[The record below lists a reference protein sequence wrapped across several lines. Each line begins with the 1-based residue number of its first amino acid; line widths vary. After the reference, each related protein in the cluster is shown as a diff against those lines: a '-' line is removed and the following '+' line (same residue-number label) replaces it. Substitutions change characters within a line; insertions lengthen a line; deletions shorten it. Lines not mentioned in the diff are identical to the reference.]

1 MLITKAQIIVIE
13 DITGED
19 GRKAG
24 ERLRVLYQAIP
35 TCGECGHPMK
45 IRDFVWRTIITMS
58 GCRGRIR
65 VRRLVCTA
73 ADCYLH
79 THPRRNLPRGVLP
92 HRLYSAEV
100 HQAVAEGRDDV
111 PCPPNTLHRIL
122 KWVRQ
127 MAACLI
133 ASGLFPLHCEN
144 VNDVPDETAGPLE
157 RLKNITGGGEDW
169 FARAVERAAGR
180 GGGLHWA

>member
-58 GCRGRIR
+58 GCRGASGCAAWCAPRRIAT
-65 VRRLVCTA
+65 CTPIPAATCPGACCPTAFTAPRSIRPSPRAGTMCPAPKHPSPHLKMGA
-73 ADCYLH
+73 ADG
-79 THPRRNLPRGVLP
+79 RLPDRQ
-92 HRLYSAEV
+92 RAFSA
-100 HQAVAEGRDDV
+100 
-111 PCPPNTLHRIL
+111 
-122 KWVRQ
+122 
-127 MAACLI
+127 
-133 ASGLFPLHCEN
+133 PL
-144 VNDVPDETAGPLE
+144 
-157 RLKNITGGGEDW
+157 
-169 FARAVERAAGR
+169 
-180 GGGLHWA
+180 

>member
-79 THPRRNLPRGVLP
+79 THPRRNLPRGV
-92 HRLYSAEV
+92 
-100 HQAVAEGRDDV
+100 
-111 PCPPNTLHRIL
+111 
-122 KWVRQ
+122 
-127 MAACLI
+127 
-133 ASGLFPLHCEN
+133 
-144 VNDVPDETAGPLE
+144 PDETAGPLE
-157 RLKNITGGGEDW
+157 CLKNITGGGEDW